1 MNEKEKEIFRK
12 KVEEKYGDS
21 DKGIH
26 KGKTLEQRTEELMK
40 KEEKEEKVMM
50 KDEDGNEVSVEE
62 MTKRLRKQLGDDGKI

>member
-12 KVEEKYGDS
+12 NIEEKYGDS

-40 KEEKEEKVMM
+40 KEEKEEKMMM
-50 KDEDGNEVSVEE
+50 KDEDGNEISVEE
-62 MTKRLRKQLGDDGKI
+62 MTEKLRKKLEDDGKI